1 MKAIKRFFPAVLPLL
16 LLLPAMTD
24 QKDLTTEEQN
34 WVAMLEE
41 EKLARDVY
49 EYFFDNWNKQIF
61 SNIARSEAQHMEQ
74 VKGILETKGYALPT
88 GDEAGKFAV
97 AEFQTLYDELSSR
110 GSKSLEAALN
120 VGGWIEEK
128 DIVDLQN
135 MIADEVD
142 AATKQVLESL
152 LQASHNHLRAFDR
165 QLGGEYSPQ
174 ILSPDA
180 FEAIINQAPAAG
192 MAAGGHGKGM
202 MMGKGMGKGKCSGNC
217 GGSCGSG
224 GCKGGG
230 CKSGSS
236 H

>member
-1 MKAIKRFFPAVLPLL
+1 MKAIKRFFPAFLPLL
-16 LLLPAMTD
+16 LLLPAMTG
-24 QKDLTTEEQN
+24 KKALSTEEQN

-74 VKGILETKGYALPT
+74 VKGILETKGYALPV
-88 GDEAGKFAV
+88 GNEAGKFTV
-97 AEFQTLYDELSSR
+97 VEIQTLYDELTSR

-120 VGGWIEEK
+120 VGAWIEEK

-135 MIADEVD
+135 MIADEAD
-142 AATKQVLESL
+142 AATKQILESL

-180 FEAIINQAPAAG
+180 FDAIINQAPAAG
-192 MAAGGHGKGM
+192 MAKGGHGKGM
-202 MMGKGMGKGKCSGNC
+202 MMGKGKCSGNC
-217 GGSCGSG
+217 GGSCSSG